1 MGLATKITGAHR
13 STPLRLVA
21 VLAAVTALTA
31 CDVPADQSTTAVNIP
46 QSPNAGP
53 GTRSLPPATAT
64 RFFKALCVDHRPGFK
79 ETPAAA
85 AANGFVQHS
94 TFGTF
99 YHPKNNQSVKL
110 IDGEC
115 SMVFGS
121 TASLSSLRSAFEQ
134 MDANGGAIRFRRAPA
149 DYITPLYNARIK

>member
-1 MGLATKITGAHR
+1 MRLCAPFLIAGSLA
-13 STPLRLVA
+13 
-21 VLAAVTALTA
+21 LAA
-31 CDVPADQSTTAVNIP
+31 CNVPADQGLAAVNIV

-79 ETPAAA
+79 GTPAAA

-110 IDGEC
+110 TNGEC

-121 TASLSSLRSAFEQ
+121 SASTASLQSAFEQ
-134 MDANGGAIRFRRAPA
+134 MDANGGAIRFLRAPA
-149 DYITPLYNARIK
+149 DDITPLYNVRIK